1 MSDVEATTGDG
12 WFARYRQRLAE
23 PPASIAFEHRRYF
36 ASAGWGYPVAWLW
49 HSSFIFTFWAVGAPA
64 LALLNIGSV
73 AIWTLVL
80 WLHFRGRLALA
91 AYMAAFEIMAHAA
104 ICVAT
109 IGWATGFQYYVVA
122 LGALVFVTPVGP
134 LGLRIALAG
143 FVALVYAVLHALF
156 SGAPPAVL
164 LAPWVVEAMYYGNAL
179 SMFFIIFLAT
189 ATYDAAATRAET
201 SLVAEKSKS
210 DEMAAL
216 LRRMFGRYLSAEVM
230 DAILDDPAGLELG
243 GEKRRVT
250 IMLTDLRGFSALSER
265 LAPEQ
270 VVSMLNTYFE
280 LMVEIIVKHQ
290 GTINEIIG
298 DALLVLFGAPQAMPD
313 RAQRAVVCA
322 IEMQNAMREVNARNR
337 AAGLPELEMGIG
349 LNDTEVVVGNIGSVK
364 RSKYAAV
371 GSGVNLASRIESY
384 TVGGEILASESVLQA
399 AGESLRVDA
408 QREVLP
414 KGAQAPLR
422 IYAIGGIGGAY
433 NLALEE
439 TAPALVSLAQR
450 VPLRYA
456 ALEGKASGREMLQGE
471 ILRLAKSTIELETVE
486 PLAPM
491 SDLRFNL
498 CGVDEALAARD
509 FYGKVV
515 RAGAAATPAQVRFTA
530 MPPDV
535 AAYFE
540 ALRRYASTARQV

>member
-1 MSDVEATTGDG
+1 MIGVLLAYQ
-12 WFARYRQRLAE
+12 RRLAE
-23 PPASIAFEHRRYF
+23 PPANVAFEHRRYF
-36 ASAGWGYPVAWLW
+36 VTVGWGYPVGWLW
-49 HSSFIFTFWAVGAPA
+49 HFGLIFIFWALGAQT
-64 LALLNIGSV
+64 LALLNVASV

-80 WLHFRGRLALA
+80 WLHFRGRLALSA
-91 AYMAAFEIMAHAA
+91 SFAVFELFAHQV

-109 IGWATGFQYYVVA
+109 IGWATGFQYYLLA
-122 LGALVFVTPVGP
+122 PLGALVFLIPVGG
-134 LGLRIALAG
+134 LGLKIALAV
-143 FVALVYAVLHALF
+143 FVALTYAALHLLF
-156 SGAPPAVL
+156 AGAAPAVV
-164 LAPWVVEAMYYGNAL
+164 LAPSVVDAMYYGNAL
-179 SMFFIIFLAT
+179 SMFFIMFLLT
-189 ATYDAAATRAET
+189 ATYAAVAARAEI

-230 DAILDDPAGLELG
+230 DAILEDPAGLELG
-243 GEKRRVT
+243 GEKRHVT

-270 VVSMLNTYFE
+270 VVSMLNNYFE
-280 LMVEIIVKHQ
+280 QMVEIIVKHQ

-313 RAQRAVVCA
+313 RVQRAVACA

-399 AGESLRVDA
+399 TGEVLRIDA

-422 IYAIGGIGGAY
+422 IYAIGGIGVPY

-439 TAPALVSLAQR
+439 NAPELIPLAR
-450 VPLRYA
+450 RIPVRYA
-456 ALEGKASGREMLQGE
+456 ALEGKASGQEMLRSE
-471 ILRLAKSTIELETVE
+471 VRRLGKSTIELDAAE
-486 PLAPM
+486 PLTPM
-491 SDLRFNL
+491 TDLRFRL
-498 CGVDEALAARD
+498 CEVDEALAARD

-515 RAGAAATPAQVRFTA
+515 RAGDAAAPTQIRFTA
-530 MPPDV
+530 MPPEI

-540 ALRRYASTARQV
+540 ALRRYAASPAD